1 MVKMYYMK
9 IKRPAIAM
17 IELIFAIVIMGI
29 ILMSAP
35 MLIST
40 ASKGGYVAIQQEAI
54 NEAASQ
60 LNMILGYHWDE
71 NDADERYLD
80 HILIATGGD
89 AELNEYDNTARRLGT
104 PPESYRTFVRADGVR
119 SNTSTLGK
127 DTNET
132 QDDEFD
138 DMDDFTGTTTSLV
151 LVPEGTLVTDYIE
164 TTTIDISRTVS
175 YISDDTAYNA
185 SNMTYNYDPLTPS
198 NNTNIKSIT
207 VTLSSSSGLDELEKE
222 ITLHAFSCNIG
233 GYKLEEMDTN

>member
-1 MVKMYYMK
+1 ML
-9 IKRPAIAM
+9 
-17 IELIFAIVIMGI
+17 ELIFAIVIMGI

-40 ASKGGYVAIQQEAI
+40 ASKSGYVAIQQEAI

-71 NDADERYLD
+71 NNADERYLD
-80 HILIATGGD
+80 HILIATSGNS
-89 AELNEYDNTARRLGT
+89 ELNEYNNTGRRRGT

-119 SNTSTLGK
+119 SNTSTLGN

-138 DMDDFTGTTTSLV
+138 DIDDFTGTTTSLI

-164 TTTIDISRTVS
+164 TATININRNVS
-175 YISDDTAYNA
+175 YISGSTTYNT
-185 SNMTYNYDPLTPS
+185 STITYNYDPLAPS
-198 NNTNIKSIT
+198 DNTNIKSIT
-207 VTLSSSSGLDELEKE
+207 VTLSSLSGVDELEKE